1 MNLWEEGN
9 HAVTYTNLSILRV
22 KEESSTS
29 TSWDSF
35 TYKILWYKVKV
46 WDIMKPIDMMVTDYN
61 CEYLGLSRLCL
72 MESAG
77 KSLAEE
83 VGKIAVY
90 TFSKPVKVVIF
101 TGSGGNGGDG
111 FVAARYLL
119 NRGYDVDI
127 YMLKDN
133 IHSEEAKTNFEILKN
148 MKPRLSRLNIYN
160 LKTLADINGC
170 EVAKSGHNEFVI
182 VDGLLGTGIKGKLQ
196 TNVRR
201 AIEVINDSK
210 GIKISVDVPSGMD
223 PLTGNVDDLAV
234 IPDYTI
240 SFHKIKTGVR
250 NAEEEVV
257 GGLVTADIGIPFE
270 AEYFVNYGDFLRLKN
285 RSVNSHKGN
294 NGRLLIVGGNKDY
307 SGAPAIAGMAA
318 SGAGADLVYL
328 ASPEKAAQAIKSTSP
343 DLIVKALPGDKLSLE
358 HADEIIKLSEN
369 VDALLFGPGAGIDDE
384 TSKLFNVLVTKIKK
398 PIVLD
403 ADSLKQVEMAL
414 IKNRDDIVLTPHI
427 FEFKSFFNVVDDLKL
442 DIDSY
447 DFKKVDENITCFQQ
461 ISRQINATVIVK
473 GQYDLILSGTKFRI
487 NKSGNPG
494 MTVGGTGDA
503 LAGITTSLLS
513 QGLNTFDSACL
524 GVFINGLA
532 GDEAFKVKGNG
543 FSATDLVSYIGNVIK
558 NGLR

>member
-1 MNLWEEGN
+1 M
-9 HAVTYTNLSILRV
+9 
-22 KEESSTS
+22 
-29 TSWDSF
+29 
-35 TYKILWYKVKV
+35 
-46 WDIMKPIDMMVTDYN
+46 DMMVTDYN

-119 NRGYDVDI
+119 NRGYDVDV

-133 IHSEEAKTNFEILKN
+133 IHSSEARTNFEILEN

-160 LKTLADINGC
+160 LKTLQDINGC
-170 EVAKSGHNEFVI
+170 EVAESADSEYVI
-182 VDGLLGTGIKGKLQ
+182 VDGLLGTGIKGSLQ
-196 TNVRR
+196 TNIRR
-201 AIEVINDSK
+201 AIEIINESK

-270 AEYFVNYGDFLRLKN
+270 AEYFVSYGEKKKKKN
-285 RSVNSHKGN
+285 RNLSSHKGN
-294 NGRLLIVGGNKDY
+294 NGRLLIVGGNADY

-318 SGAGADLVYL
+318 IGAGADLVYV
-328 ASPEKAAQAIKSTSP
+328 ASPEKSAEAIKSTSP
-343 DLIVKALPGDKLSLE
+343 DLIVKSLEGDKLSLS
-358 HADEIIKLSEN
+358 HLDEILKISDN
-369 VDALLFGPGAGIDDE
+369 VDAVLMGPGAGIDDE
-384 TSKLFNVLVTKIKK
+384 TSKLFNVLAAKIKK
-398 PIVLD
+398 PIVMD
-403 ADSLKQVEMAL
+403 ADSLKQVELSL
-414 IKNRDDIVLTPHI
+414 IKNREDIILTPHI
-427 FEFKSFFNVVDDLKL
+427 FEFKSFFNVENDLKL

-447 DFKKVDENITCFQQ
+447 DFKKVDENITQFQQ
-461 ISRQINATVIVK
+461 IARRIKGTVIVK
-473 GQYDLILSGTKFRI
+473 GQYDLILQGTKFRI

-503 LAGITTSLLS
+503 LAGIVTGLLS
-513 QGLNTFDSACL
+513 QGLNTFDCACL

-532 GDEAFKVKGNG
+532 GDRAYDEKGNG
-543 FSATDLVSYIGNVIK
+543 FSATDLVSYIGGVIK
-558 NGLR
+558 DGLC

>member
-1 MNLWEEGN
+1 M
-9 HAVTYTNLSILRV
+9 
-22 KEESSTS
+22 
-29 TSWDSF
+29 
-35 TYKILWYKVKV
+35 
-46 WDIMKPIDMMVTDYN
+46 DMMVTDYN

-119 NRGYDVDI
+119 NRGYDVDV

-133 IHSEEAKTNFEILKN
+133 IHSSEARTNFEILEN

-160 LKTLADINGC
+160 LKTLQDINGC
-170 EVAKSGHNEFVI
+170 EVANSADSEYVI
-182 VDGLLGTGIKGKLQ
+182 VDGLLGTGIKGSLQ
-196 TNVRR
+196 TNIRR
-201 AIEVINDSK
+201 AIEIINESK

-270 AEYFVNYGDFLRLKN
+270 AEYFVSYGDFLRLKN
-285 RSVNSHKGN
+285 RNLSSHKGN
-294 NGRLLIVGGNKDY
+294 NGRLLIVGGNADY

-318 SGAGADLVYL
+318 IGAGADLVYV
-328 ASPEKAAQAIKSTSP
+328 ASPEKSAEAIKSTSP
-343 DLIVKALPGDKLSLE
+343 DLIVKSLEGDKLSLS
-358 HADEIIKLSEN
+358 HLDEILKISDN
-369 VDALLFGPGAGIDDE
+369 VDAVLMGPGAGIDDE
-384 TSKLFNVLVTKIKK
+384 TSKLFNVLASKIKK
-398 PIVLD
+398 PIVMD
-403 ADSLKQVEMAL
+403 ADSLKQVELSL
-414 IKNRDDIVLTPHI
+414 IKNREDIILTPHI
-427 FEFKSFFNVVDDLKL
+427 FEFKSFFNVENDLKL

-447 DFKKVDENITCFQQ
+447 DFKKVDENITQFQQ
-461 ISRQINATVIVK
+461 IARRIKGTVIVK
-473 GQYDLILSGTKFRI
+473 GQYDLILQGTKFRI

-503 LAGITTSLLS
+503 LAGIVTGLLS
-513 QGLNTFDSACL
+513 QGLNTFDCACL

-532 GDEAFKVKGNG
+532 GDRAYDEKGNG
-543 FSATDLVSYIGNVIK
+543 FSATDLVSYIGGVIK
-558 NGLR
+558 DGLC

>member
-1 MNLWEEGN
+1 
-9 HAVTYTNLSILRV
+9 
-22 KEESSTS
+22 
-29 TSWDSF
+29 
-35 TYKILWYKVKV
+35 
-46 WDIMKPIDMMVTDYN
+46 
-61 CEYLGLSRLCL
+61 

-119 NRGYDVDI
+119 NRGYDVDV

-133 IHSEEAKTNFEILKN
+133 IRSTEAKVNFEILQN

-160 LKTLADINGC
+160 LKTLEDINNT
-170 EVAKSGHNEFVI
+170 EVAKSTNSEYVI
-182 VDGLLGTGIKGKLQ
+182 VDGLLGTGIKGNLQ
-196 TNVRR
+196 TNVKR
-201 AIEVINDSK
+201 AIEIINQSS

-223 PLTGNVDDLAV
+223 PLTGEVNDLAV
-234 IPDYTI
+234 VPDYTI

-250 NAEEEVV
+250 DAEEELV

-270 AEYFVNYGDFLRLKN
+270 AEYFVSYGDFLRLKN
-285 RSVNSHKGN
+285 RDENSHKGN
-294 NGRLLIVGGNKDY
+294 NGRLLIVGGSKDY

-318 SGAGADLVYL
+318 IGAGADLVYV
-328 ASPEKAAQAIKSTSP
+328 ATPEKSAEAIKSTSP
-343 DLIVKALPGDKLSLE
+343 DLIVKSLEGDKLSLRHSE
-358 HADEIIKLSEN
+358 EILEMADN
-369 VDALLFGPGAGIDDE
+369 VDAVLIGPGAGIDDE

-403 ADSLKQVEMAL
+403 ADSLKQVELSL
-414 IKNRDDIVLTPHI
+414 IKNREDIILTPHI
-427 FEFKSFFNVVDDLKL
+427 FEFKSFFNINDDLKL

-447 DFKKVDENITCFQQ
+447 DFNKVDENITQFQQ
-461 ISRQINATVIVK
+461 ITRQIKATVLVK
-473 GQYDLILSGTKFRI
+473 GKYDLILSGTRFRI
-487 NKSGNPG
+487 NKSGNAG

-503 LAGITTSLLS
+503 LAGISASLLA
-513 QGLNTFDSACL
+513 QGLNSFDSACL

-532 GDEAFKVKGNG
+532 GERAFDVKGNG

-558 NGLR
+558 DGLC

>member
-1 MNLWEEGN
+1 
-9 HAVTYTNLSILRV
+9 
-22 KEESSTS
+22 
-29 TSWDSF
+29 
-35 TYKILWYKVKV
+35 
-46 WDIMKPIDMMVTDYN
+46 MVTDYN
-61 CEYLGLSRLCL
+61 CEFLGLSRLCL

-133 IHSEEAKTNFEILKN
+133 IRSPYSKKNLEILQN

-160 LKTLADINGC
+160 LKTLEEINVC
-170 EVAKSGHNEFVI
+170 EVAKSEDSEFII
-182 VDGLLGTGIKGKLQ
+182 VDGLLGTGISGKLQ
-196 TNVRR
+196 TNIKR
-201 AIEVINDSK
+201 AIEIINESK

-223 PLTGNVDDLAV
+223 PLTGEVSDLAV

-240 SFHKIKTGVR
+240 SFHKIKDGVR

-285 RSVNSHKGN
+285 RSADSHKGN
-294 NGRLLIVGGNKDY
+294 NGRLLIIGGSADY

-318 SGAGADLVYL
+318 IGAGTDLVYV
-328 ASPEKAAQAIKSTSP
+328 ASPQKAADAIKSTSP
-343 DLIVKALPGDKLSLE
+343 DLIVKSLNGDKLSLE
-358 HADEIIKLSEN
+358 HADDILQLSEK
-369 VDALLFGPGAGIDDE
+369 VDAVLIGPGAGIDDD
-384 TSKLFNVLVTKIKK
+384 TSKLFNVLVAKIKK
-398 PIVLD
+398 PVVLD
-403 ADSLKQVEMAL
+403 ADALKQVESSL
-414 IKNRDDIVLTPHI
+414 IKNREDIILTPHI
-427 FEFKSFFNVVDDLKL
+427 FEFKSFFNVGGDLRL

-447 DFKKVDENITCFQQ
+447 DFRKVDDNITEFQQ
-461 ISRQINATVIVK
+461 ITRQIKGTVIVK
-473 GQYDLILSGTKFRI
+473 GQHDLILSGTKFRI
-487 NKSGNPG
+487 NKSGNSG

-503 LAGITTSLLS
+503 LAGITASLLS
-513 QGLNTFDSACL
+513 NGLNAFDSACL

-532 GDEAFKVKGNG
+532 GDEAFKKKGNG
-543 FSATDLVSYIGNVIK
+543 FSATDLVSYIGSVIK
-558 NGLR
+558 NGLC

>member
-1 MNLWEEGN
+1 
-9 HAVTYTNLSILRV
+9 
-22 KEESSTS
+22 
-29 TSWDSF
+29 
-35 TYKILWYKVKV
+35 
-46 WDIMKPIDMMVTDYN
+46 MMVTDYN

-119 NRGYDVDI
+119 NRGYEVDI

-133 IHSEEAKTNFEILKN
+133 IRSEQSRINLEILEN

-160 LKTLADINGC
+160 LKTLDDINSC
-170 EVAKSGHNEFVI
+170 EVAKTSDSEFII

-196 TNVRR
+196 TNIKR

-223 PLTGNVDDLAV
+223 PLNGEVSDLAV
-234 IPDYTI
+234 VPDYTI

-285 RSVNSHKGN
+285 RDSTSHKGN
-294 NGRLLIVGGNKDY
+294 NGRLLIVGGSGDY

-318 SGAGADLVYL
+318 IGTGCDLVYV
-328 ASPEKAAQAIKSTSP
+328 AAPFNAAQAIKSTSP
-343 DLIVKALPGDKLSLE
+343 DLIVKSLDGDKLSLS
-358 HADEIIKLSEN
+358 HLDEILELSDK
-369 VDALLFGPGAGIDDE
+369 VDAVLIGPGAGIDDE
-384 TSKLFNVLVTKIKK
+384 TSKLLNVLVTKIKK

-403 ADSLKQVEMAL
+403 ADSLKQVELSL
-414 IKNRDDIVLTPHI
+414 IKNRDDMILTPHI
-427 FEFKSFFNVVDDLKL
+427 FEFKSFFNVSNDLKL

-447 DFKKVDENITCFQQ
+447 DFKKVDENITEFQQ
-461 ISRQINATVIVK
+461 ISRQIKASVIVK

-503 LAGITTSLLS
+503 LAGIAAGLLS
-513 QGLNTFDSACL
+513 QGLSSFDSACL
-524 GVFINGLA
+524 AAFVNGVA
-532 GDEAFKVKGNG
+532 GDVAFDEKGNG
-543 FSATDLVSYIGNVIK
+543 FSATDLVSHIGSVIK
-558 NGLR
+558 NGLC

>member
-1 MNLWEEGN
+1 
-9 HAVTYTNLSILRV
+9 
-22 KEESSTS
+22 
-29 TSWDSF
+29 
-35 TYKILWYKVKV
+35 
-46 WDIMKPIDMMVTDYN
+46 
-61 CEYLGLSRLCL
+61 

-133 IHSEEAKTNFEILKN
+133 IRSRYSRTNLDILFN
-148 MKPRLSRLNIYN
+148 LKPRLSRLNIYN
-160 LKTLADINGC
+160 LKTLEDINNC
-170 EVAKSGHNEFVI
+170 EVAKSFDSEYII

-196 TNVRR
+196 TNIRR
-201 AIEVINDSK
+201 AIEIINESK

-223 PLTGNVDDLAV
+223 PLTGEVSDLAV
-234 IPDYTI
+234 VPDYTI

-285 RSVNSHKGN
+285 RDLKSHKGN
-294 NGRLLIVGGNKDY
+294 NGRLLIVGGSADY

-318 SGAGADLVYL
+318 IGAGADLVYV
-328 ASPEKAAQAIKSTSP
+328 AAPEKAAEAIKAISP
-343 DLIVKALPGDKLSLE
+343 DLIVKSLQGDKLSLN
-358 HADEIIKLSEN
+358 HLDEILNLAEK
-369 VDALLFGPGAGIDDE
+369 VDAVLIGPGAGIDED
-384 TSKLFNVLVTKIKK
+384 TSKLFNVLASRVKK
-398 PIVLD
+398 PMVLD
-403 ADSLKQVEMAL
+403 ADSLKQVEVKL
-414 IKNRDDIVLTPHI
+414 IKNRDDIVLTPHL
-427 FEFKSFFNVVDDLKL
+427 FEFKSFFSVSDDLEL

-447 DFKKVDENITCFQQ
+447 DFKKVDDNITEFQR
-461 ISRQINATVIVK
+461 ISRQINGTVIVK

-487 NKSGNPG
+487 NRSGNPG

-503 LAGITTSLLS
+503 LAGITAGLLA
-513 QGLNTFDSACL
+513 QGLNAFDSACL
-524 GVFINGLA
+524 AAFINGLA
-532 GDEAFKVKGNG
+532 GDRAFDEKGNG

-558 NGLR
+558 DGLC

>member
-1 MNLWEEGN
+1 
-9 HAVTYTNLSILRV
+9 
-22 KEESSTS
+22 
-29 TSWDSF
+29 
-35 TYKILWYKVKV
+35 
-46 WDIMKPIDMMVTDYN
+46 MMVTDYN

-133 IHSEEAKTNFEILKN
+133 IRSKEAKINFEILEN
-148 MKPRLSRLNIYN
+148 MKPRLSRLTIYN
-160 LKTLADINGC
+160 LKTLDDINST
-170 EVAKSGHNEFVI
+170 EVAESEDGEFVI

-201 AIEVINDSK
+201 AIEIINDSN
-210 GIKISVDVPSGMD
+210 GVKISVDVPSGMD
-223 PLTGNVDDLAV
+223 PLTGEVNDLAV

-250 NAEEEVV
+250 NADEELV

-270 AEYFVNYGDFLRLKN
+270 AEYFVSYGDFLRLKN
-285 RSVNSHKGN
+285 RDEKSHKGN
-294 NGRLLIVGGNKDY
+294 NGKVLVVGGSGDY

-318 SGAGADLVYL
+318 IGAGCDLVYV
-328 ASPEKAAQAIKSTSP
+328 AAPEKAAEAIKSTSP
-343 DLIVKALPGDKLSLE
+343 DLIVKSLEDDRLSLE
-358 HADEIIKLSEN
+358 HAERILSVADD
-369 VDALLFGPGAGIDDE
+369 VDCVLIGPGAGIDE
-384 TSKLFNVLVTKIKK
+384 QTSKLFNVLVAKIKK

-403 ADSLKQVEMAL
+403 ADALKQVELKL
-414 IKNRDDIVLTPHI
+414 IMNRDDVVLTPHI
-427 FEFKSFFNVVDDLKL
+427 FEFNSFFNVQDGMKL

-447 DFKKVDENITCFQQ
+447 DFRKVDENITQFQQ
-461 ISRQINATVIVK
+461 IARQIKGTVIVK
-473 GQYDLILSGTKFRI
+473 GQYDLILSGTRFRI
-487 NKSGNPG
+487 NKSGNAG

-503 LAGITTSLLS
+503 LSGICAGLLS
-513 QGLNTFDSACL
+513 QDLNPFDASCL

-532 GDEAFKVKGNG
+532 GERAFDVKGNG
-543 FSATDLVSYIGNVIK
+543 FSATDLVSYIGGVIK
-558 NGLR
+558 DGLR

>member
-1 MNLWEEGN
+1 
-9 HAVTYTNLSILRV
+9 
-22 KEESSTS
+22 
-29 TSWDSF
+29 
-35 TYKILWYKVKV
+35 
-46 WDIMKPIDMMVTDYN
+46 MMVTDYN
-61 CEYLGLSRLCL
+61 CEFLGLSRLCL

-133 IHSEEAKTNFEILKN
+133 IRSPYSKTNLEILQN

-160 LKTLADINGC
+160 LKSLEDINNC
-170 EVAKSGHNEFVI
+170 EVAKSEDSEFII
-182 VDGLLGTGIKGKLQ
+182 VDGLLGTGISGKLQ
-196 TNVRR
+196 TNIKR
-201 AIEVINDSK
+201 AIEIINESK

-223 PLTGNVDDLAV
+223 PLTGEVSDLAV

-240 SFHKIKTGVR
+240 SFHKIKDGVR

-285 RSVNSHKGN
+285 RDSSSHKGN
-294 NGRLLIVGGNKDY
+294 NGRLLVVGGSADY

-318 SGAGADLVYL
+318 IGAGADLVYV
-328 ASPEKAAQAIKSTSP
+328 ASPQKAAEAIKSTSP
-343 DLIVKALPGDKLSLE
+343 DLIVKSLNGDKLALE
-358 HADEIIKLSEN
+358 HMEDILEISEN
-369 VDALLFGPGAGIDDE
+369 VDAVLIGPGAGIDED

-403 ADSLKQVEMAL
+403 ADALKQVEVSL
-414 IKNRDDIVLTPHI
+414 IKNREDIILTPHI
-427 FEFKSFFNVVDDLKL
+427 FEFKSFFNVSNDLKL

-447 DFKKVDENITCFQQ
+447 DFKKVDENITEFQQ
-461 ISRQINATVIVK
+461 IARQIKGTVIVK
-473 GQYDLILSGTKFRI
+473 GQYDLILSGTRFRI
-487 NKSGNPG
+487 NKSGNSG

-513 QGLNTFDSACL
+513 QGANAFDSACL

-532 GDEAFKVKGNG
+532 GDEAFKEKGTG
-543 FSATDLVSYIGNVIK
+543 FSATDLVVIK
-558 NGLR
+558 NGLC